1 MEWTTGTE
9 LVEFCNQKKC
19 HIYEAIVIQ
28 EQKNYERTAEEIY
41 NQMRTNLQVM
51 RDSVNSIFEDQ
62 SMYEKKG
69 KIIGGEAKK
78 LRTRYKKEVPLCG
91 MTMAKAISYAL
102 ATMETNATMGKIVA
116 APTAGSCGI
125 LPALLLSVE
134 ETHHI
139 SEQSLVNGLLTAGAI
154 GTIIAKHATLSG
166 AEGGCQAEVGS
177 ASAMGAAALIEMMEG
192 TPIQAMHGA
201 AIALK
206 NLMGLVCDPIAGLVE
221 APCSKRNAI
230 GTANALISAEMA
242 LAGIESVIP
251 FDEVVSAMYQV
262 GRLMPCTLRE
272 TAEGGVAATPTGK
285 KIKREIFSKNK

>member
-78 LRTRYKKEVPLCG
+78 LRTRYRKEVPLCG

-134 ETHHI
+134 ET
-139 SEQSLVNGLLTAGAI
+139 
-154 GTIIAKHATLSG
+154 LSG

-192 TPIQAMHGA
+192 TPMQAMHGA

-251 FDEVVSAMYQV
+251 
-262 GRLMPCTLRE
+262 LM
-272 TAEGGVAATPTGK
+272 K
-285 KIKREIFSKNK
+285 